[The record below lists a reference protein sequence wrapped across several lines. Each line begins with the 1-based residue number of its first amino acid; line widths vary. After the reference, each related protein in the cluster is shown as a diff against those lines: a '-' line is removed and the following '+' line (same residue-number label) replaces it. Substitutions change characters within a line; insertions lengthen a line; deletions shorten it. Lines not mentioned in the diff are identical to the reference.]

1 MKPSIEIPALFLTF
15 LALVRKASSA
25 VLLIIS
31 LVGLPVS
38 SAQTSPPPLTRQAP
52 LWSAKPK
59 QVGHDSSVFRKF
71 RATVGGDEVKAQF
84 LDDQRL
90 ALSRLTPDETPTRVI
105 DPGKLLSHLHLSI
118 VDARSGQQLLSHEW
132 LCTAQGVNLA
142 YTASG
147 EWLLSIGE
155 SVTLYSSS
163 FDKLR
168 DLQNVRTQWS
178 HTFVSPSGRTFLS
191 YVADSHDAWS
201 PQLRDSASF
210 EVLDS
215 WTDTRLDK
223 AHIEYSDHFF
233 LAQISQPGR
242 PQQLYIRE
250 IGGSWKPYLPSI
262 RGPQS
267 ARIFANNDT
276 LVSRLGHELI
286 AETVGGTQL
295 FSSTLPNK
303 TNLLSSASAT
313 SRGGE
318 RFAVILGRLRGL
330 NNPGF
335 DMYPFYSDDR
345 VIVYSI
351 PQRSAIF
358 SVKVKGESP
367 WPHWSSDPVWNRIA
381 LSPNGLLL
389 AISSNEGV
397 RVYALPPDEQTN
409 H

>member
-1 MKPSIEIPALFLTF
+1 
-15 LALVRKASSA
+15 
-25 VLLIIS
+25 
-31 LVGLPVS
+31 
-38 SAQTSPPPLTRQAP
+38 
-52 LWSAKPK
+52 
-59 QVGHDSSVFRKF
+59 
-71 RATVGGDEVKAQF
+71 DEVKVQF

-90 ALSRLTPDETPTRVI
+90 ALSWLTPDETPTHVI
-105 DPGKLLSHLHLSI
+105 DPAKVLSHLHLSI
-118 VDARSGQQLLSHEW
+118 VDARNGQQLLSHEW
-132 LCTAQGVNLA
+132 WCTAAGVNLA

-147 EWLLSIGE
+147 QWLLSIGE
-155 SVTLYSSS
+155 SVTLYSPS

-168 DLQNVRTQWS
+168 DLQNVGTQPS

-191 YVADSHDAWS
+191 YLTYPRDSSSAE
-201 PQLRDSASF
+201 LRDSDTFAI
-210 EVLDS
+210 LDS
-215 WTDTRLDK
+215 WNDTRLEK
-223 AHIEYSDHFF
+223 ALISYSDSFV
-233 LAQISQPGR
+233 LAQISHPGR

-250 IGGSWKPYLPSI
+250 IGGSWKPYLPPI
-262 RGPQS
+262 REPQS
-267 ARIFANNDT
+267 ARIFADNDT

-286 AETVGGTQL
+286 AETVRGTQL
-295 FSSTLPNK
+295 FSSTLPNEA
-303 TNLLSSASAT
+303 NLLSSSSAT

-330 NNPGF
+330 RAEGL

-351 PQRSAIF
+351 PQRGAIF

-381 LSPNGLLL
+381 LSPSGLLL

-409 H
+409 R